1 MKICPACN
9 YENPDTNKFC
19 NYCGA
24 QLSGVEPTGNTEPEP
39 DPLAEILAKQKQAEQ
54 AQEAQN
60 PVGIG
65 AAGAGIFGAV
75 GQRGHQPAQQGGFQP
90 GAQNGFQPAGQRS
103 HQPGAQNG
111 FRYEGQGYQP
121 GAQNGF
127 QAAGQGGYQPG
138 AQNGFQY
145 AGQGGYQQTQQG
157 GNQPV
162 QRGGYQPGARPAG
175 QHVYR
180 QMGQGGRPMAPN
192 NNAQQYTYSPTP
204 FDSKIP
210 EIAIG
215 KYVAWSVFDI
225 LFSLVFGILGL
236 VFVLRINKSKTVEE
250 QQKNLKTARIFL
262 IIGTVL
268 AILNIVIM
276 IGGGL
281 A

>member
-24 QLSGVEPTGNTEPEP
+24 QLSGVEPTGGTAPEP
-39 DPLAEILAKQKQAEQ
+39 DPLAEILAKQKEA
-54 AQEAQN
+54 AEAQN

-65 AAGAGIFGAV
+65 AAGAGIYGAA
-75 GQRGHQPAQQGGFQP
+75 GQRGQQPAQQGG
-90 GAQNGFQPAGQRS
+90 G
-103 HQPGAQNG
+103 
-111 FRYEGQGYQP
+111 QP

-127 QAAGQGGYQPG
+127 QAAGQGGY
-138 AQNGFQY
+138 
-145 AGQGGYQQTQQG
+145 
-157 GNQPV
+157 
-162 QRGGYQPGARPAG
+162 RPGARPAG
-175 QHVYR
+175 RHVYR

-236 VFVLRINKSKTVEE
+236 IFVLRINKSKTVEE

-262 IIGTVL
+262 IIGTVF
-268 AILNIVIM
+268 AILNIVFM
-276 IGGGL
+276 IAGGL
-281 A
+281 T

>member
-24 QLSGVEPTGNTEPEP
+24 QLSGVEPTGNTAPEP
-39 DPLAEILAKQKQAEQ
+39 DPLAEILAKQKQAAQ

-65 AAGAGIFGAV
+65 AAGAGIYGAA
-75 GQRGHQPAQQGGFQP
+75 GQRG
-90 GAQNGFQPAGQRS
+90 

-111 FRYEGQGYQP
+111 
-121 GAQNGF
+121 AQY
-127 QAAGQGGYQPG
+127 AGQGGYQPG
-138 AQNGFQY
+138 AQNGFQ
-145 AGQGGYQQTQQG
+145 
-157 GNQPV
+157 P
-162 QRGGYQPGARPAG
+162 G
-175 QHVYR
+175 QHIYR
-180 QMGQGGRPMAPN
+180 QMGKGGRPMTSK

-236 VFVLRINKSKTVEE
+236 IFVLRINKSKTVEE

-262 IIGTVL
+262 IIGTVF
-268 AILNIVIM
+268 AILNLVIM

>member
-24 QLSGVEPTGNTEPEP
+24 QLSGVEPTGGTAPEP
-39 DPLAEILAKQKQAEQ
+39 DPLAEILAKQKEA
-54 AQEAQN
+54 AEAQN

-65 AAGAGIFGAV
+65 AAGAAGAGIYGAA
-75 GQRGHQPAQQGGFQP
+75 GQRGQQPAQQGGFQP
-90 GAQNGFQPAGQRS
+90 GAQNGFQPGGQGGYQPGAQNRFQAAGQRG
-103 HQPGAQNG
+103 HQPAQQNG

-127 QAAGQGGYQPG
+127 QA
-138 AQNGFQY
+138 
-145 AGQGGYQQTQQG
+145 
-157 GNQPV
+157 
-162 QRGGYQPGARPAG
+162 AG

-215 KYVAWSVFDI
+215 KYVAWSIFDI

-262 IIGTVL
+262 IIGTVF
-268 AILNIVIM
+268 AILNIVVM

-281 A
+281 S

>member
-24 QLSGVEPTGNTEPEP
+24 QLSGVEPTGNTAPEP

-60 PVGIG
+60 PVGID
-65 AAGAGIFGAV
+65 AAGAGILGAV
-75 GQRGHQPAQQGGFQP
+75 GQRGHQPAQ
-90 GAQNGFQPAGQRS
+90 
-103 HQPGAQNG
+103 QNG

-127 QAAGQGGYQPG
+127 QA
-138 AQNGFQY
+138 
-145 AGQGGYQQTQQG
+145 
-157 GNQPV
+157 
-162 QRGGYQPGARPAG
+162 AG

-215 KYVAWSVFDI
+215 KYVAWSIFDI

-262 IIGTVL
+262 IIGTVF
-268 AILNIVIM
+268 AILNIVVM